1 MNATSKNS
9 TVLNDC
15 VRVAHAAI
23 LEHREE
29 IAGLDQAIGDGD
41 HVFNIIRGLEALE
54 AMRDDLAHKP
64 IADALKAS
72 ARKLLETIGGSSGP
86 LFATLLLG
94 MSKACE
100 SDTPS
105 PSDLAKMFNEG
116 VTAMS
121 ARGKATVGE
130 KTMLDVLIPVANAFV
145 QHTTDGV
152 SGTTLLEALK
162 LEAHNGMESTR
173 EMIATKGR
181 ASFLG
186 ERAIGHIDPGARS
199 SQVMIAAICDHL
211 AETTLQAAD
220 D

>member
-1 MNATSKNS
+1 MKG

-15 VRVAHAAI
+15 VRVAHTAI

-29 IAGLDQAIGDGD
+29 IASLDQAIGDGD

-54 AMRDDLAHKP
+54 AMREDLAEKP

-94 MSKACE
+94 MSKA
-100 SDTPS
+100 SSTDHPGA
-105 PSDLAKMFNEG
+105 SDLAQMFNEG

-145 QHTTDGV
+145 QHTRDGV

-162 LEAHNGMESTR
+162 LEAQRGMESTR

-199 SQVMIAAICDHL
+199 SQVIIAAICDHL
-211 AETTLQAAD
+211 ATGVLQAAD

>member
-1 MNATSKNS
+1 MKG

-15 VRVAHAAI
+15 VRVAHTAI

-29 IAGLDQAIGDGD
+29 IASLDQAIGDGD

-54 AMRDDLAHKP
+54 AMRDDLAEKP

-94 MSKACE
+94 MSKA
-100 SDTPS
+100 SSTDHPS
-105 PSDLAKMFNEG
+105 AGDLAQMFNEG

-145 QHTTDGV
+145 RHTRDGV

-162 LEAHNGMESTR
+162 LEAQRGMESTR

-199 SQVMIAAICDHL
+199 SQVIVAAICDHL
-211 AETTLQAAD
+211 ATGVLQAAAD
-220 D
+220 

>member
-1 MNATSKNS
+1 MTGNI
-9 TVLNDC
+9 LNDC

-23 LEHREE
+23 LEHRDE

-54 AMRDDLAHKP
+54 AMRDDLAQKP

-100 SDTPS
+100 SES
-105 PSDLAKMFNEG
+105 PTSSELAKMFNEG

-145 QHTTDGV
+145 QHTGDGV

-162 LEAHNGMESTR
+162 LEAQQGMESTR

-199 SQVMIAAICDHL
+199 SQVIIAAICDHL
-211 AETTLQAAD
+211 ATGALQAAD

>member
-1 MNATSKNS
+1 MNVTGINS

-54 AMRDDLAHKP
+54 AMREDLAQKP

-105 PSDLAKMFNEG
+105 SSDLAKMFNEG

-145 QHTTDGV
+145 QHTHNGV

-162 LEAHNGMESTR
+162 LEAQQGMESTR

-199 SQVMIAAICDHL
+199 SQVMIAAICDQL
-211 AETTLQAAD
+211 ALNALQAAD